1 MANNTPWFGRKRR
14 SDTLDDVQEI
24 IHEMVQIIN
33 DPAADE
39 NEKNAAADTLLE
51 ALFPSNHQGTL
62 GIGTPIARERELLE
76 EHKRLYGKLPR
87 CNERI
92 G

>member
-1 MANNTPWFGRKRR
+1 MPTLLTNSIPDSQK
-14 SDTLDDVQEI
+14 SDVDRLNARLFAQFHRAYAEASDDVQEI

-51 ALFPSNHQGTL
+51 ALFPSNHQGT
-62 GIGTPIARERELLE
+62 
-76 EHKRLYGKLPR
+76 
-87 CNERI
+87 
-92 G
+92 